1 MPTSSFTGGNAGSGT
16 NKNINNVIY
25 VQDKGNTTFD
35 GYITIDGNLTVNG
48 TTTTIDSVTLTI
60 EDPVITLAKNA
71 NLNPTASTDAG
82 LFLQRGSTENPAV
95 FIWNETLNQFEL
107 ATVAGATSATTNFT
121 SLTKTYSTLKAGI
134 FSGSSA
140 TFTGVVT
147 SNGLSLTTDGQVS
160 IKKPTLSTTPAI
172 LLNADRTGN
181 GQQADI
187 IALEVER
194 GALTNA
200 KIKWDETNDWWDF
213 NSDVYFSEN
222 LTIGSDDTKDLT
234 ILSETTIS
242 NNLIPVYIYVK
253 YNATSFTDNEYF
265 YIFSTDDNGLTRE
278 VIPIKVNFS
287 SPKLKL
293 DQSAGY
299 NRYIAYSA
307 STYNNT
313 TPPTIN
319 GIVYLNPNKTYYF
332 HMVSDAIDLS
342 NLDFQIYA
350 SNSILGSAPTYWK
363 VFDGYDVNTTNA
375 IVTYTFV
382 RDATWKES
390 DVVYKAGVSGGF
402 GFIDVS
408 DISIP
413 TSVSD
418 IQAKTSLK
426 IQKGKNAILL
436 NSDYTGNPDVDG
448 SDVKAIE
455 VERDI
460 LTNSYIQWD
469 ETNDR
474 WKAEPSFYSTAIE
487 GGNLSSLSTIT
498 AVANITTSNANVGGR
513 TMSCAFLNIDSY
525 YDQGMTPLFIRG
537 ILLTEGDFKLEGLG
551 YSSTETYTNKVLAT
565 YKKAGYDPN
574 FKIEVENGNL
584 TTTGQATFE
593 NNLIPVYIYVKYNSL
608 SLGDSEYFY
617 IFSTEDNGITRD
629 VVRLSDLDHLS
640 ENTSAGYYRYKASAG
655 STYNNTTPTP
665 TVNAIAY
672 LDPNK
677 TYYFNMDSTDTEY
690 PLSGDFEVY
699 ASDSILVDEPPD
711 GYRNIFIGFNHL
723 TTTTANI
730 VYSFVRDA
738 TWTNTEI
745 VRRVD
750 NGTVE
755 ISTMDGAT
763 TVDDIDTIP
772 LRIHSKKDNQS
783 TTAILLNSDETGS
796 PTKSVQIEVER
807 GTETNSYIKWSE
819 ASDTWEIFS
828 DLKVLDSSSNS
839 TLLLNDSSIFT
850 YKPLSL
856 NNSLF
861 YKVQRISSTQT
872 NIIDSDVSFVVMEN
886 GALGS
891 AVFQPDL
898 PDLDSDTIGG
908 RVLNIAVKGANY
920 VEIYPA
926 TISQYIRHG
935 GTTYSLGNPL
945 VLSGYSSVQLISH
958 IVGGVKDWYVTAISN
973 SDQIR
978 EITTS
983 QALPIFNGMV
993 YHCNPPAGIGLSLGT
1008 APNGTK
1014 LTFRSISAQTTT
1026 ITTANSGIEG
1036 THNTITL
1043 DSNSEGLSIY
1053 YYGSSWWVSSMYGNV
1068 GITTVP

>member
-16 NKNINNVIY
+16 NKNVNNVIY

-160 IKKPTLSTTPAI
+160 IKKPTDTSTTPAI

-213 NSDVYFSEN
+213 NSNVYFSEN

-293 DQSAGY
+293 NQSAGY

-319 GIVYLNPNKTYYF
+319 GIVYINPNKTYYF

-350 SNSILGSAPTYWK
+350 SNSILGYAPTYWK
-363 VFDGYDVNTTNA
+363 VFDGYDVNTTTA

-382 RDATWKES
+382 RGSTWKES
-390 DVVYKAGVSGGF
+390 DVVYKAGILGGF

-408 DISIP
+408 DISSP

-436 NSDYTGNPDVDG
+436 NSDYTGNPNVDG
-448 SDVKAIE
+448 SNVIALE
-455 VERDI
+455 VERGI
-460 LTNSYIQWD
+460 GTNSYIEWNEENQRWD
-469 ETNDR
+469 I
-474 WKAEPSFYSTAIE
+474 EPSSFSTSFATDT
-487 GGNLSSLSTIT
+487 LDATTTTINMLD
-498 AVANITTSNANVGGR
+498 ANNITTE
-513 TMSCAFLNIDSY
+513 
-525 YDQGMTPLFIRG
+525 Q
-537 ILLTEGDFKLEGLG
+537 
-551 YSSTETYTNKVLAT
+551 
-565 YKKAGYDPN
+565 
-574 FKIEVENGNL
+574 IEI
-584 TTTGQATFE
+584 E
-593 NNLIPVYIYVKYNSL
+593 NNHFPVYIYVKYNSL

-617 IFSTEDNGITRD
+617 IFSTDDNGITRD
-629 VVRLSDLDHLS
+629 VVRLSNLDHLS
-640 ENTSAGYYRYKASAG
+640 ENTGAGYYRYIASAG

-672 LDPNK
+672 LDK
-677 TYYFNMDSTDTEY
+677 TYYFNMDSTDIESLVPDFYAYVSTTELGSGELPSY
-690 PLSGDFEVY
+690 ALVLSGF
-699 ASDSILVDEPPD
+699 SSS
-711 GYRNIFIGFNHL
+711 
-723 TTTTANI
+723 TTTSANI
-730 VYSFVRDA
+730 VY
-738 TWTNTEI
+738 TLITNAQWNGNNI

-755 ISTMDGAT
+755 ISTMNGAT

-772 LRIHSKKDNQS
+772 LRIHSKKENQS

-807 GTETNSYIKWSE
+807 GTSTNSYIKWDE
-819 ASDTWEIFS
+819 TNDRWEIFN
-828 DLKVLDSSSNS
+828 DLKVLDSSSNT
-839 TLLLNDSSIFT
+839 TLLTDTSFIYT

-861 YKVQRISSTQT
+861 YKVQRISSTPT
-872 NIIDSDVSFVVMEN
+872 NITSDVSFVVIEN

-891 AVFQPDL
+891 AVFQMNL
-898 PDLDSDTIGG
+898 PNLNDDTIGG
-908 RVLNIAVKGANY
+908 RVINIAVKNANY
-920 VEIYPA
+920 AEIY
-926 TISQYIRHG
+926 TGGTGQNIRHG
-935 GTTYSLGNPL
+935 GTIYSPSDAFI
-945 VLSGYSSVQLISH
+945 LSGYSSVQLISH

-973 SDQIR
+973 SDMIDY
-978 EITTS
+978 ITASGAIT
-983 QALPIFNGMV
+983 IFNGKT
-993 YHCNPPAGIGLSLGT
+993 YHCNPAGTIALTLGV
-1008 APNGTK
+1008 APNGTQ
-1014 LTFRSISAQTTT
+1014 LTFRSRSNQTTT

-1036 THNTITL
+1036 THNTITF
-1043 DSNSEGLSIY
+1043 NSDAKGLSIY
-1053 YYGSSWWVSSMYGNV
+1053 YYGTSWWVSSMYGNV

>member
-16 NKNINNVIY
+16 NKNVNNVIY

-107 ATVAGATSATTNFT
+107 ATVAGATSAT
-121 SLTKTYSTLKAGI
+121 YSTLKAGI

-160 IKKPTLSTTPAI
+160 IKKPTDTSTTPAI

-213 NSDVYFSEN
+213 NSNVYFSEN

-293 DQSAGY
+293 NQSAGY

-319 GIVYLNPNKTYYF
+319 GIVYINPNKTYYF

-350 SNSILGSAPTYWK
+350 SNSILGYAPTYWK
-363 VFDGYDVNTTNA
+363 VFDGYDVNTTTA

-382 RDATWKES
+382 RGSTWKES
-390 DVVYKAGVSGGF
+390 DVVYKAGILGGF

-408 DISIP
+408 DISSP

-436 NSDYTGNPDVDG
+436 NSDYTGNPNVDG
-448 SDVKAIE
+448 SNVIALE
-455 VERDI
+455 VERGI
-460 LTNSYIQWD
+460 GTNSYIEWNEENQRWD
-469 ETNDR
+469 I
-474 WKAEPSFYSTAIE
+474 EPSSFSTSFATDT
-487 GGNLSSLSTIT
+487 LDATTTTINMLD
-498 AVANITTSNANVGGR
+498 ANNITTE
-513 TMSCAFLNIDSY
+513 
-525 YDQGMTPLFIRG
+525 Q
-537 ILLTEGDFKLEGLG
+537 
-551 YSSTETYTNKVLAT
+551 
-565 YKKAGYDPN
+565 
-574 FKIEVENGNL
+574 IEI
-584 TTTGQATFE
+584 E
-593 NNLIPVYIYVKYNSL
+593 NNHFPVYIYVKYNSL

-617 IFSTEDNGITRD
+617 IFSTDDNGITRD
-629 VVRLSDLDHLS
+629 VVRLSNLDHLS
-640 ENTSAGYYRYKASAG
+640 ENTGAGYYRYIASAG

-677 TYYFNMDSTDTEY
+677 TYYFNMDSTDIESLVPDFYAYVSTTELGSGELPSY
-690 PLSGDFEVY
+690 ALVLSGF
-699 ASDSILVDEPPD
+699 SSS
-711 GYRNIFIGFNHL
+711 
-723 TTTTANI
+723 TTTSANI
-730 VYSFVRDA
+730 VY
-738 TWTNTEI
+738 TLITN
-745 VRRVD
+745 
-750 NGTVE
+750 
-755 ISTMDGAT
+755 
-763 TVDDIDTIP
+763 
-772 LRIHSKKDNQS
+772 
-783 TTAILLNSDETGS
+783 
-796 PTKSVQIEVER
+796 
-807 GTETNSYIKWSE
+807 
-819 ASDTWEIFS
+819 
-828 DLKVLDSSSNS
+828 
-839 TLLLNDSSIFT
+839 
-850 YKPLSL
+850 
-856 NNSLF
+856 
-861 YKVQRISSTQT
+861 
-872 NIIDSDVSFVVMEN
+872 
-886 GALGS
+886 
-891 AVFQPDL
+891 
-898 PDLDSDTIGG
+898 
-908 RVLNIAVKGANY
+908 
-920 VEIYPA
+920 
-926 TISQYIRHG
+926 
-935 GTTYSLGNPL
+935 
-945 VLSGYSSVQLISH
+945 
-958 IVGGVKDWYVTAISN
+958 
-973 SDQIR
+973 
-978 EITTS
+978 
-983 QALPIFNGMV
+983 
-993 YHCNPPAGIGLSLGT
+993 
-1008 APNGTK
+1008 
-1014 LTFRSISAQTTT
+1014 AQ
-1026 ITTANSGIEG
+1026 
-1036 THNTITL
+1036 
-1043 DSNSEGLSIY
+1043 
-1053 YYGSSWWVSSMYGNV
+1053 
-1068 GITTVP
+1068 

>member
-16 NKNINNVIY
+16 NKNVNNVIY

-107 ATVAGATSATTNFT
+107 ATVAGATSATTDFT

-160 IKKPTLSTTPAI
+160 IKKPTLASTPAI
-172 LLNADRTGN
+172 LFNSDRTGN

-293 DQSAGY
+293 NQSAGY

-350 SNSILGSAPTYWK
+350 SNSILGSDPTYWK

-382 RDATWKES
+382 RGATWKES
-390 DVVYKAGVSGGF
+390 DVVYKAGVLGGF

-408 DISIP
+408 DISSP

-436 NSDYTGNPDVDG
+436 NSDYTGNPNVDG
-448 SDVKAIE
+448 SNVIALE
-455 VERDI
+455 VERGID
-460 LTNSYIQWD
+460 TNSYIEWD
-469 ETNDR
+469 EDNQR
-474 WKAEPSFYSTAIE
+474 WDIEPSSFSTSFATDTLDA
-487 GGNLSSLSTIT
+487 N
-498 AVANITTSNANVGGR
+498 NITTE
-513 TMSCAFLNIDSY
+513 
-525 YDQGMTPLFIRG
+525 Q
-537 ILLTEGDFKLEGLG
+537 
-551 YSSTETYTNKVLAT
+551 
-565 YKKAGYDPN
+565 
-574 FKIEVENGNL
+574 IEI
-584 TTTGQATFE
+584 E
-593 NNLIPVYIYVKYNSL
+593 NNLIPVYIYVKYNANS
-608 SLGDSEYFY
+608 SGDSEYFY
-617 IFSTEDNGITRD
+617 IFSTNDNGITRD
-629 VVRLSDLDHLS
+629 VVRLSDLDSIS
-640 ENTSAGYYRYKASAG
+640 ENTDAGYYRYKASAG
-655 STYNNTTPTP
+655 STYNNTTPP
-665 TVNAIAY
+665 TVNGIAY

-677 TYYFNMDSTDTEY
+677 TYYFNMDSIDIEY

-699 ASDSILVDEPPD
+699 ASNSILGSAPPD
-711 GYRNIFIGFNHL
+711 GYRNIFIGFDYN

-730 VYSFVRDA
+730 VYSFVTDA

-750 NGTVE
+750 NGTVD
-755 ISTMDGAT
+755 INTMDGAT
-763 TVDDIDTIP
+763 TVENIDTIP

-807 GTETNSYIKWSE
+807 GTSTNSYIKWDE
-819 ASDTWEIFS
+819 TNDRWDFTH
-828 DLKVLDSSSNS
+828 DLKVLDSSSNT
-839 TLLLNDSSIFT
+839 TLLTDTSFIYT

-861 YKVQRISSTQT
+861 YKVQRISSTPT
-872 NIIDSDVSFVVMEN
+872 NITSDVSFVVIEN

-891 AVFQPDL
+891 AVFQMNL
-898 PDLDSDTIGG
+898 PNLNDDTIGG
-908 RVLNIAVKGANY
+908 RVINIAVKNANY
-920 VEIYPA
+920 AEIY
-926 TISQYIRHG
+926 TGGTGQNIRHG
-935 GTTYSLGNPL
+935 GTIYSPSDAFI
-945 VLSGYSSVQLISH
+945 LSGYSSVQLISH

-973 SDQIR
+973 SDMIDY
-978 EITTS
+978 ITASGAIT
-983 QALPIFNGMV
+983 IFNGKT
-993 YHCNPPAGIGLSLGT
+993 YHCNPAGTIALTLGV
-1008 APNGTK
+1008 APNGTQ

-1026 ITTANSGIEG
+1026 ITTASNGIEG
-1036 THNTITL
+1036 NHNTITL
-1043 DSNSEGLSIY
+1043 NSNSEGLSIY
-1053 YYGSSWWVSSMYGNV
+1053 YYGSSWWVSNMYGNV
-1068 GITTVP
+1068 GITTV

>member
-1043 DSNSEGLSIY
+1043 NSNSEGLSIY
-1053 YYGSSWWVSSMYGNV
+1053 YYGSSWWVSNMYGNV
-1068 GITTVP
+1068 GITTV